1 VEPSRAVTAYK
12 TDAAIASWMEKRRQ
26 KEQGRMLLRV
36 RRARR
41 DLDWIL
47 TRRKAQ
53 IAVCRREVKND
64 KAERALEAKAKREE
78 LDKLAVAPPEKT
90 RSEGAREER
99 GRPRD
104 ANETSVADDA
114 GKRDDR
120 LEKKKRSRVPP
131 RLGRRSA
138 LDPSTDR
145 RGHDHAPPGKPG
157 ARLAARQRARSGRD
171 AFREDRLAVDDD
183 ARRRRRHLRRRAKKR
198 SRETHLSLILATS
211 RSRRD
216 EERVGRAGTVREHA
230 RGDAPRG
237 ARDQQK
243 RGAPQGRARAKQPH
257 ARFARQRRF
266 RNVFAVPAVFVVFSR
281 FVWNAR
287 RARRASAA
295 RAQVKHQGVNA
306 RFLKTH
312 RMHTS
317 YV

>member
-1 VEPSRAVTAYK
+1 MTRARPESPSHADPEGSPGSPATAEPSALVPAARAASPTARQASLAWRLSLLPARGATETLPKAAPRDAAVEGAFLDEDAKRLRREKTDADALLRGTTKKNQNASASASLSLSFASHSNTRRAFPSVEPSRAVTAYK
-12 TDAAIASWMEKRRQ
+12 TDAAIASWMEKRAQ

-90 RSEGAREER
+90 SPERREER
-99 GRPRD
+99 GRQPD

-114 GKRDDR
+114 EGDDR
-120 LEKKKRSRVPP
+120 LEKKKRSRTPP

-171 AFREDRLAVDDD
+171 AFREDRLAVDD
-183 ARRRRRHLRRRAKKR
+183 ARRR
-198 SRETHLSLILATS
+198 
-211 RSRRD
+211 
-216 EERVGRAGTVREHA
+216 
-230 RGDAPRG
+230 
-237 ARDQQK
+237 
-243 RGAPQGRARAKQPH
+243 
-257 ARFARQRRF
+257 
-266 RNVFAVPAVFVVFSR
+266 
-281 FVWNAR
+281 
-287 RARRASAA
+287 
-295 RAQVKHQGVNA
+295 
-306 RFLKTH
+306 
-312 RMHTS
+312 
-317 YV
+317 